1 MDAPLDPQRR
11 VKQTGEVV
19 IDYPNQPVNQTP
31 LMPDQPIPQPINNQR
46 NYSQA
51 GNARVETVRQS
62 YYDPTGA
69 LVEKQEQVVDDPF
82 TRRHNILER
91 TTQII
96 YFLLGILE
104 VLLALRV
111 LLRFINADNT
121 SGFANFI
128 YNFSAPFIAPFNGI
142 FNNDQVLNRVG
153 VIEFS
158 TLLAMVIYALF
169 AYGMIRLLYI
179 VFEPNRSSKEI
190 YTTSSRRK
198 F

>member
-1 MDAPLDPQRR
+1 MDSPLDPQRR
-11 VKQTGEVV
+11 GNLTGDIV
-19 IDYPNQPVNQTP
+19 IDSNPPVNQPP

-51 GNARVETVRQS
+51 GNASVETVRQS

-82 TRRHNILER
+82 TRRNNILER

-96 YFLLGILE
+96 YFVLGILE

-111 LLRFINADNT
+111 LLRFISADNG

-128 YNFSAPFIAPFNGI
+128 YNFSAPFVAPFNGI

-158 TLLAMVIYALF
+158 TLLAMVIYSLF
-169 AYGMIRLLYI
+169 AYGMVRLLYI

-190 YTTSSRRK
+190 YSTSSRRK